1 MSLNAVSCCYCP
13 RQATQE
19 IVVRPTSG
27 RLANTPLQ
35 VRVCD
40 EHARSGPPAHSAAA
54 ADGRPRG
61 PRHAAPKKP
70 GRLLSKSFWTSSKG
84 LHSS

>member
-1 MSLNAVSCCYCP
+1 MTLNAVSCCYCP
-13 RQATQE
+13 RLATQE

-27 RLANTPLQ
+27 RLVNTPLQ

-40 EHARSGPPAHSAAA
+40 EHARKGPPSHRRSPEN
-54 ADGRPRG
+54 RENG

-70 GRLLSKSFWTSSKG
+70 GRLLSKSFWTSSRG
-84 LHSS
+84 LHSG